1 MRSNARGDAYSK
13 MNRRKGI
20 IAVIA
25 ATVGLGV
32 AALPARAELH
42 SVTVVL
48 ITGERITRTVDVP
61 PGTPVSSISIPGIT
75 GTISQIIDNGVIA
88 VPTPQATPRCR
99 SPTVPAVPG
108 VTAPKPTATPKPGS
122 NNKPDRKP
130 APNQSTGQAPNA
142 TTAPAGNQSS
152 APATSTPRS

>member
-20 IAVIA
+20 IAVIVA
-25 ATVGLGV
+25 LVGLGF

-42 SVTVVL
+42 SVTIVL
-48 ITGERITRTVDVP
+48 ITGERITRTVDIP

-88 VPTPQATPRCR
+88 TPTPQATPQLPV
-99 SPTVPAVPG
+99 PTVPSIPG
-108 VTAPKPTATPKPGS
+108 VTGTPTPSASPKPGGG
-122 NNKPDRKP
+122 KEKP
-130 APNQSTGQAPNA
+130 ANRPPNQSGGEVP
-142 TTAPAGNQSS
+142 
-152 APATSTPRS
+152 